1 MVPAP
6 SLVPPVVLLGPVA
19 PPPAFALLAC
29 TSGFPSALPAPP
41 FSLLFSLSSSGVSVG
56 LSTSASGG
64 ASPSASRGSSLDFS
78 CASGASDSPDDV
90 FLYHGFDDSSIRG
103 RR

>member
-41 FSLLFSLSSSGVSVG
+41 SSLLFSLSS
-56 LSTSASGG
+56 SASGG
-64 ASPSASRGSSLDFS
+64 ASPSASRGSGLDFS